1 MLVSPP
7 NFSPH
12 HGTVP
17 KAVECLK
24 RRSQSSML
32 WGAAMNESGPWT
44 AIKTA
49 KEVHHLKC
57 QVIFLANNEAM
68 LFLLPKLGFNRENA
82 EFVHLGL
89 FQNGG
94 HLK

>member
-1 MLVSPP
+1 MLGSPP
-7 NFSPH
+7 FFPAPWNCSR
-12 HGTVP
+12 
-17 KAVECLK
+17 AVECLK
-24 RRSQSSML
+24 RRLQSSML

-68 LFLLPKLGFNRENA
+68 LFLLPKLGFNHENA

-89 FQNGG
+89 SQDGG
-94 HLK
+94 HQK

>member
-1 MLVSPP
+1 
-7 NFSPH
+7 
-12 HGTVP
+12 
-17 KAVECLK
+17 
-24 RRSQSSML
+24 ML

-49 KEVHHLKC
+49 KEVHHFKC

-68 LFLLPKLGFNRENA
+68 LFLLPKLGFNHEYA

-89 FQNGG
+89 SQDGG
-94 HLK
+94 HQK